1 MEEIKRGVIY
11 IWPFELFTLNC
22 IVFFR
27 HLPQKPSEDIQEFVS
42 DVAYKME
49 LLQIENMVLSPW
61 VLVAAVLL
69 QNLPAMEF
77 ELLTEK
83 TLWLKGLT
91 QTFGGFI
98 EWPGMQRKCYFC
110 SSCCLWKLNYISI
123 KAMYGN
129 SFTEFLEL

>member
-1 MEEIKRGVIY
+1 MEEIKRELIY
-11 IWPFELFTLNC
+11 IPLFELFTLNC

-61 VLVAAVLL
+61 VLVAAILL

-77 ELLTEK
+77 ELLIEK

-110 SSCCLWKLNYISI
+110 SSCCL
-123 KAMYGN
+123 
-129 SFTEFLEL
+129 

>member
-1 MEEIKRGVIY
+1 MV
-11 IWPFELFTLNC
+11 L
-22 IVFFR
+22 FR

-69 QNLPAMEF
+69 QNLPAMDF
-77 ELLTEK
+77 ELLIEK

-98 EWPGMQRKCYFC
+98 EWPGMHRMCYFYLFIFVC
-110 SSCCLWKLNYISI
+110 LFMKDKLFLCGSSV
-123 KAMYGN
+123 
-129 SFTEFLEL
+129 